1 MALAVNILEE
11 DEEDEDYNADTV
23 ISLKAFPPISMK
35 LQDIFEKVD

>member
-11 DEEDEDYNADTV
+11 DEEDYNADTV